1 MTRAQYEQKD
11 DLAVARRVKGKALR
25 MFDPRRGAGTVRAF
39 RIARGIG
46 DAALVP
52 AMVASAAVQRFN
64 RRCSFDDGL
73 FAHKRGGLTSGAIG
87 LDHGNPSITGLPSH
101 AYGKLGMKAGMNVF
115 NKHRVPMIG
124 AVVMLAATSILAA
137 GQATAPPGAAV
148 VRVAAAADLKFALD
162 DIAARLAK
170 REPAIRV
177 QPTYGSSGVMHAQL
191 RQRAP
196 HDVFLSADID
206 YPRDLVSKGIG
217 SDRDLFTYATGRIV
231 VWVSAASGLSLE
243 RDGLRALTGA
253 RRIAIAN
260 PRHAP
265 YGRAAEAALRSAGVW
280 AEVNGRLVLGENVA
294 QAAQFAQSGAAD
306 AGIIAKS
313 VALTPAMRKGGR
325 SWDVPDD
332 AYEPLTQGGLIL
344 PWAASRDAAV
354 RFRDYLLGDEG
365 RQVLA
370 SYGFGAPGR

>member
-1 MTRAQYEQKD
+1 MYMVRT
-11 DLAVARRVKGKALR
+11 LA
-25 MFDPRRGAGTVRAF
+25 
-39 RIARGIG
+39 I
-46 DAALVP
+46 
-52 AMVASAAVQRFN
+52 MVA
-64 RRCSFDDGL
+64 
-73 FAHKRGGLTSGAIG
+73 
-87 LDHGNPSITGLPSH
+87 TG
-101 AYGKLGMKAGMNVF
+101 M
-115 NKHRVPMIG
+115 
-124 AVVMLAATSILAA
+124 LAA
-137 GQATAPPGAAV
+137 GQAGPPAPVPAV
-148 VRVAAAADLKFALD
+148 RIAAAADLKFALD

-170 REPAIRV
+170 RQPAIRV

-191 RQRAP
+191 SQRAP

-231 VWVSAASGLSLE
+231 VWVPASSALPVE
-243 RDGLRALTGA
+243 RDGLRALAGA

-265 YGRAAEAALRSAGVW
+265 YGKAAEAALR
-280 AEVNGRLVLGENVA
+280 
-294 QAAQFAQSGAAD
+294 
-306 AGIIAKS
+306 IIAKS
-313 VALTPAMRKGGR
+313 VAWTAAMRKGGR

-344 PWAASRDAAV
+344 PWAASRAAAV

>member
-1 MTRAQYEQKD
+1 MIR
-11 DLAVARRVKGKALR
+11 
-25 MFDPRRGAGTVRAF
+25 
-39 RIARGIG
+39 
-46 DAALVP
+46 ALV
-52 AMVASAAVQRFN
+52 MVAA
-64 RRCSFDDGL
+64 
-73 FAHKRGGLTSGAIG
+73 
-87 LDHGNPSITGLPSH
+87 TG
-101 AYGKLGMKAGMNVF
+101 
-115 NKHRVPMIG
+115 
-124 AVVMLAATSILAA
+124 ILAA
-137 GQATAPPGAAV
+137 GQAAAPPATTV

-162 DIAARLAK
+162 DIAARLTE
-170 REPAIRV
+170 RQPAIRV

-206 YPRDLVSKGIG
+206 YPRDLVSRGIG

-231 VWVSAASGLSLE
+231 VWVPAGSGLSLE

-265 YGRAAEAALRSAGVW
+265 YGRAAEAALRSVGIW
-280 AEVNGRLVLGENVA
+280 AAVNGRLVLGENVA

-313 VALTPAMRKGGR
+313 VALTPAMRKRGR
-325 SWDVPDD
+325 WWDVPDD

-344 PWAASRDAAV
+344 PWAVAREAAV
-354 RFRDYLLGDEG
+354 RFREYLLSDEG
-365 RQVLA
+365 REVLA